1 MDIQKLDYFLTA
13 AKLENFTQAADRCG
27 IAQTTMSKYIQ
38 QLEEEFDC
46 SLFSR
51 TNKGCELTSQGRIFY
66 EKAIVLKKIYSDLC
80 HALHQD
86 SSQVLNLA
94 LDGAHFFMNNF
105 KEFQKANPMIRLNV
119 SFDTEQ
125 GLLDSLIHKRVH
137 AIVLP
142 NIISEKLR
150 NFTDLKSYDFLRAQ
164 DYLAFPAGT
173 TAKYGSV
180 AEALKNLPFTTKS
193 PDSEYYNYCR
203 EKLRERYGETF
214 REVRYVQNQNDQN
227 MMLELA
233 QGFAILPMTELSG
246 HLDLE
251 HYRLGEDFLE
261 MLQLF
266 YNPKNM
272 NEALRLLLRF
282 LEERGVIEY

>member
-38 QLEEEFDC
+38 QLEDEFDC
-46 SLFSR
+46 TLFSR

-66 EKAIVLKKIYSDLC
+66 EKALVLKKSYSDLTR
-80 HALHQD
+80 ALHQD
-86 SSQVLNLA
+86 TAQDLNLA

-105 KEFQKANPMIRLNV
+105 KDFQKAYPMIRLNV

-125 GLLDSLIHKRVH
+125 GLIDSLIHERVH

-142 NIISEKLR
+142 NIINER
-150 NFTDLKSYDFLRAQ
+150 IREIANLKSFDFLRAQ
-164 DYLAFPAGT
+164 DYLVFPAGAT
-173 TAKYGSV
+173 EKYGSV

-203 EKLRERYGETF
+203 DKLREQYGATF

-233 QGFAILPMTELSG
+233 QGFAILPMTELNE

-251 HYRLGEDFLE
+251 HYWLGEDFLE
-261 MLQLF
+261 LLQLF

-272 NEALRLLLRF
+272 NDALRLLLQF
-282 LEERGVIEY
+282 LEERGIIEY